1 MPAASAITICRAA
14 RSAATASIR
23 PRSPSKKLGIDPF
36 ELRRRNA
43 VYPGSC
49 SVGGELLESS
59 MGMHDTIDLCEKAV
73 REALREYEGQYPNG
87 TKVLNW
93 GVASGFKNSGIGKG
107 IFIDDGACRLTLD
120 GDGKLHMIVS
130 GTDMGQGFR
139 TAMVQIA
146 AETLRMDMKDIDIV
160 IGDTDITIPTGESVS
175 ERQTLCDGRA
185 VYEACRLLQKE
196 LEEQEKNSRRKS

>member
-1 MPAASAITICRAA
+1 MAE
-14 RSAATASIR
+14 
-23 PRSPSKKLGIDPF
+23 KLGIDPF

-73 REALREYEGQYPNG
+73 REALREYDGQYPNG
-87 TKVLNW
+87 TKVLGW

-120 GDGKLHMIVS
+120 GDGKLHS
-130 GTDMGQGFR
+130 PQLPLNSASDLQ
-139 TAMVQIA
+139 
-146 AETLRMDMKDIDIV
+146 
-160 IGDTDITIPTGESVS
+160 
-175 ERQTLCDGRA
+175 QTHNRRDHHA
-185 VYEACRLLQKE
+185 PSLLPSQA
-196 LEEQEKNSRRKS
+196 L